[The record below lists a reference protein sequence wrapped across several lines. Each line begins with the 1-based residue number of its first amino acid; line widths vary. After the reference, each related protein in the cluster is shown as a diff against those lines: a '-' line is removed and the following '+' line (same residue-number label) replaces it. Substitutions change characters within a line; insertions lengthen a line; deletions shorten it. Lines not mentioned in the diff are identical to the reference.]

1 MICTPNTGHPVLG
14 VHITCLGEFSFYLR
28 RMSGSNS
35 TARIS
40 DKEYPGIG
48 AHIKKQAPIEG
59 TFYIFVSYYKQK
71 TLKDIPVSESC

>member
-40 DKEYPGIG
+40 DKEHHGLG
-48 AHIKKQAPIEG
+48 VHIKKQAPIED
-59 TFYIFVSYYKQK
+59 TFYILFRITSKK
-71 TLKDIPVSESC
+71 P

>member
-1 MICTPNTGHPVLG
+1 MG

-40 DKEYPGIG
+40 DKEHHGLG
-48 AHIKKQAPIEG
+48 VHIKKQAPIEG
-59 TFYIFVSYYKQK
+59 TFYIFGFVLQAKNFKRHLSLGIMLKL
-71 TLKDIPVSESC
+71 LKDF